1 MIALVRERW
10 PDAVTARLDDA
21 IFFSLDE
28 KHWPNFATIVWSDA
42 FDEGMPSKL
51 SRPGVYRVNVG
62 VSKEDFE
69 RLVGAQ
75 ADPDHAAFDRYVP
88 HPVYARQRWISIVNP
103 SDATVRESLLPL
115 IGESHDRLLA
125 QRERRRPT

>member
-1 MIALVRERW
+1 MIALVRQRW
-10 PDAVTARLDDA
+10 PHAVTATLDDA

-62 VSKEDFE
+62 VSKDAFQ
-69 RLVGAQ
+69 RLVGSQ
-75 ADPDHAAFDRYVP
+75 TDPDYAALGQYVP

-103 SDATVRESLLPL
+103 SDATVRDSLLPL
-115 IGESHDRLLA
+115 IGEAHDRLVA
-125 QRERRRPT
+125 QRERRQPA